1 MPAIFLR
8 TFAVI
13 FLAEM
18 GDKSQFLMAALTAE
32 YRLRDILA
40 GTFAAIAV
48 LCGLAVSLGALLGGL
63 LPMTLISLVAGGAFL
78 FFAWS
83 GIGGEEED
91 GTVRRGKAFP
101 AIFGTYFLA
110 ELGDKTQ
117 LATLALSAENP
128 RAVPAVFLGATAAL
142 FLSGL
147 LGVGVGVLLGRHL
160 PERLFRA
167 ASFVIFAACGAVKL
181 LDGMERL
188 LPTTAWVVGAVS
200 VILTI
205 FVVLCAL
212 TVRRRGRTHDT
223 AGKQPVS
230 VQRQ

>member
-18 GDKSQFLMAALTAE
+18 GDKSQLLMAALTAE
-32 YRLRDILA
+32 YRLRDIFA

-48 LCGLAVSLGALLGGL
+48 LCGLAVSLGALLGEL

-83 GIGGEEED
+83 GIGGGEED
-91 GTVRRGKAFP
+91 GKIRRGKAFP

-117 LATLALSAENP
+117 LATLALSAENS
-128 RAVPAVFLGATAAL
+128 RAMPAVFLGATAAL
-142 FLSGL
+142 FASGL
-147 LGVGVGVLLGRHL
+147 LGAGVGVLLGRHL

-167 ASFVIFAACGAVKL
+167 GSFVIFAACGTVKL
-181 LDGMERL
+181 LGGMERL
-188 LPTTAWVVGAVS
+188 MPTAWAVVAVS
-200 VILTI
+200 AILMI
-205 FVVLCAL
+205 FVLLCAL

-223 AGKQPVS
+223 AGEQPVS